1 MNKRL
6 LTALCAVAL
15 GALTS
20 PAHAWPHHKSGAKY
34 SGGAGTSRSCLTSS
48 ARALL
53 GRIEAKFGAMQI
65 VSTCRPGARIAG
77 TGRISKHASG
87 QAIDFNAGG
96 RKGAVVQWLIA
107 NHKSGGTMTYSGM
120 SHIHVDVGQHFVA
133 LGSGGRGGYSS
144 SGRRYASASRGSHRY
159 ASSQDFS
166 EGRSGLGMG
175 SRRAGAHREGGSS
188 NQPVSAGMLSSP

>member
-20 PAHAWPHHKSGAKY
+20 SAHAWPHHKSGAKY

-53 GRIEAKFGAMQI
+53 GRIEGKFGAMQI
-65 VSTCRPGARIAG
+65 ISTCRPGARIAG
-77 TGRISKHASG
+77 TGRVSKHASG

-133 LGSGGRGGYSS
+133 LGSGGRGGYRSS
-144 SGRRYASASRGSHRY
+144 RRYASGSKGRHRY
-159 ASSQDFS
+159 ASSRDFS
-166 EGRSGLGMG
+166 EGRSGLGMSSRGARADREEG
-175 SRRAGAHREGGSS
+175 SKFEPTAARMM
-188 NQPVSAGMLSSP
+188 PSSP